1 MVLFF
6 FEILLIAMLVSIAC
20 AIPGVFLVLKR
31 LSLMSDAVSH
41 AILFGIVIVFAIV
54 NDLNSP
60 LMIAGAALT
69 GVLTAFLVDILQKSQ
84 LVKEDAAIG
93 IVFPLL
99 FSLGVLLITRNFSNI
114 HLDVD
119 AVLLG
124 ELAFAP
130 FERLTISGIDIG
142 AKAIYSMGAIASLN
156 IILLVLFYKELKIST
171 FDSALSSAA
180 GFSPVI
186 INYGLMIMV
195 SLTSVTAFNSV
206 GSILVIALM
215 IAPAASAYLMSD
227 NLVVIIILAVIFGI
241 ISAVCGFFLAYIT
254 DTNIAGAMASVTGI
268 VFLFS
273 FLLAP
278 SRGIIS
284 RIHRNSAQKKEF
296 ACIMVLI
303 HVLNH
308 AGSSEFIDEC
318 DSRNIYKHLGWEK
331 DFAEQIIKIILR
343 KKYAC
348 KQDNAI
354 ILFPAGEA
362 LAKDTM
368 TLGRTDRTQLLY

>member
-142 AKAIYSMGAIASLN
+142 AKAIYSMGTIASLN

-206 GSILVIALM
+206 GSILVIAFM

-368 TLGRTDRTQLLY
+368 TLGRTDRTQLL

>member
-142 AKAIYSMGAIASLN
+142 AKAIYSMGTIAGLN

-206 GSILVIALM
+206 GSILVIAFM

-331 DFAEQIIKIILR
+331 DFAEQIIKTILR
-343 KKYAC
+343 KKYAY
-348 KQDNAI
+348 KQDNAL